1 MHISRPFIF
10 CLLLFCALFLLFVC
24 SVWGLFLFSTSLNQL
39 NEGGS

>member
-10 CLLLFCALFLLFVC
+10 CLLLFCVLFLLFVC
-24 SVWGLFLFSTSLNQL
+24 FVCGLFLFFTGLNQL